1 MRYSLRVFIGVMLL
15 LVASVA
21 VQAQQRPHDP
31 WVLRTTLD
39 GRTHI
44 LVAALHN
51 DLWVTYDVSRP
62 AVFKVLGAG
71 GVNLTGGPMYTWAHG
86 PMPTSRGAV
95 LASEITPAEWWLFEG
110 GRLSEANIEFR
121 GHRFIEGGAEFELIY
136 HVTVGDQ
143 VIEVTESP
151 RVVVEGGKANWLRVI
166 TIHGELPE
174 ASFFVLALPNGN
186 YSVDSDG
193 QVADGM
199 VILNPN
205 TTQIK
210 LSFN

>member
-1 MRYSLRVFIGVMLL
+1 
-15 LVASVA
+15 
-21 VQAQQRPHDP
+21 
-31 WVLRTTLD
+31 
-39 GRTHI
+39 
-44 LVAALHN
+44 
-51 DLWVTYDVSRP
+51 
-62 AVFKVLGAG
+62 
-71 GVNLTGGPMYTWAHG
+71 MYTWAHG